1 MQTLRR
7 LAEIPDDR
15 FLVPRYGSDY
25 VTYVHARSFGSR
37 RVPEFQQLGS
47 SSMDLLEKLAE
58 LDETASESSEKDIT
72 GTLTLVS
79 LTRDRGENILIPKAT
94 FMMLFERF
102 GIDQRFLQ
110 HIRTNRYGLHYD
122 WDGQRVSYYV
132 GTALYILMWSFD
144 RQTRA
149 TRAILLSRDFIS
161 TEELG
166 SLRRLLQLEVHRLH
180 SPFLLAWVSLV
191 HLSNWMDSSTYYLLT
206 TIRQLEELTG
216 YGPYGMGTN
225 NKSEVPIEQ
234 LTQASK
240 NVGYVQV
247 NLANQLRH
255 VTIGQAIA
263 SHISSRQ
270 AKLADYA
277 VEPFVAECGKEI
289 EAFNA
294 TIATLKRSLND
305 SSAYVYYLQER
316 VRSQNTVV
324 YALMQQADARIN
336 INLAK
341 ASKELAEAA
350 KKDSSSMKS
359 IAIMTMLFLPGTY
372 FAALWAVP
380 SLKWGQSNVVQ
391 SDFWVYWAF
400 TGPSTLFVFAVWFG
414 LHKWKF
420 SRSQIK
426 GPSQQLAGYEKLN
439 GASTDSY
446 HGLMSPP
453 SLPPPAAS
461 MQYDAPTSTTSA
473 PPDMS
478 SGKPWVAYSAPAV
491 AVGDQDPYGRFTS
504 APATHGLSLNNE
516 VRGPVPLPYPSE
528 AF

>member
-58 LDETASESSEKDIT
+58 LDETASELSEKDIT

-350 KKDSSSMKS
+350 KKDR
-359 IAIMTMLFLPGTY
+359 
-372 FAALWAVP
+372 
-380 SLKWGQSNVVQ
+380 
-391 SDFWVYWAF
+391 
-400 TGPSTLFVFAVWFG
+400 PSTLFVFAVWFG

-473 PPDMS
+473 PPNIS

>member
-7 LAEIPDDR
+7 LADIPDDR
-15 FLVPRYGSDY
+15 FKLPSYGLRGTDS
-25 VTYVHARSFGSR
+25 VTYVHALSYGPR
-37 RVPEFQQLGS
+37 RLPVFQQLS
-47 SSMDLLEKLAE
+47 SSSIDLLGKLAE
-58 LDETASESSEKDIT
+58 LDERASEALAQDAT
-72 GTLTLVS
+72 GSLTLVS
-79 LTRDRGENILIPKAT
+79 LTRDRDENILIPKTT
-94 FMMLFERF
+94 FMILLQRF
-102 GIDQRFLQ
+102 GIDQRFLK

-144 RQTRA
+144 RETRA

-166 SLRRLLQLEVHRLH
+166 SLRRLLQLEIQRLH

-225 NKSEVPIEQ
+225 TKSEIPIER

-277 VEPFVAECGKEI
+277 VKPFVADCQKEI
-289 EAFNA
+289 EVFHA
-294 TIATLKRSLND
+294 TIATLERSLND

-316 VRSQNTVV
+316 VKSQNTVV
-324 YALMQQADARIN
+324 YALMQQTDARIN

-359 IAIMTMLFLPGTY
+359 IAIM
-372 FAALWAVP
+372 VC
-380 SLKWGQSNVVQ
+380 VQ
-391 SDFWVYWAF
+391 I
-400 TGPSTLFVFAVWFG
+400 PSTYHVYMRPPV
-414 LHKWKF
+414 K
-420 SRSQIK
+420 ID
-426 GPSQQLAGYEKLN
+426 LN
-439 GASTDSY
+439 GGVSNESWNAIE
-446 HGLMSPP
+446 
-453 SLPPPAAS
+453 
-461 MQYDAPTSTTSA
+461 TS
-473 PPDMS
+473 
-478 SGKPWVAYSAPAV
+478 
-491 AVGDQDPYGRFTS
+491 
-504 APATHGLSLNNE
+504 
-516 VRGPVPLPYPSE
+516 
-528 AF
+528 